1 MSKRRSK
8 AAPSSSS
15 SRSDPSGLLHIPP
28 SCLADIVE
36 APQPRQLR
44 DGFKLFDYQLRSLTR
59 LIEIERTCKSLVVPG
74 VNRTLTSRGG
84 VLADVV
90 GMGKTAQCIA
100 LILSSGLSNSEVSL
114 VVTPAHLCAQWKKEI
129 SKFTDGLKVEI
140 ITELRP
146 GDMRT
151 RIAGYDII
159 IASME
164 FITSHMYKFHLQS
177 KGDAFSLHSVQWRRV
192 IFDECHETILLGGEN
207 MNVLRSFQAQNALVL
222 IYRTLYLR
230 LDVDFYFLSV
240 TNNPFAAASKS
251 YRNEA
256 FEYLKKTLY
265 LRNTPA
271 SVSSFRASLTPAQ
284 RRLLSNTPPEPKYD
298 EKIIF
303 LPYTVFERSFYD
315 ERLRRIEDDG
325 NKTKNLY
332 SGRYQSLRQLCCH
345 PEASEDWMKRLANL
359 DPRTNRVLA
368 PLPNDSITTPW
379 TRASSSAKSRGSAP
393 HAFAPVPPLKT
404 NVGLSLDQLA
414 ERMIR
419 VKKSETSKLDSTYTR
434 IQHRIGAA
442 ENSVQYMETVN
453 ANSGS
458 NTRVSDIVAD
468 RGKVTFYDVSGRLGK
483 VADWAHED
491 ETGSQRFRVIEGGS
505 VMYVH
510 PSVGMANLSAL
521 PGSQERMAFILGQ
534 KEWIAA
540 EKDECRK
547 NREEAKK
554 IEAEIKYFMQM
565 VDGLRQQRLGLE
577 EKDVRNDEPQGQE
590 VCDSGDA
597 SIPSSNNDARNCII
611 CEEDVDLMAVLTCG
625 HKTCRPCL
633 VKMYFQDD
641 WFTKQKSCPVCR
653 KEIRDDGEIFDLDLS
668 LKQTEV
674 LKLKTGTPAQP
685 HPKSN
690 PNSPKKDSGK
700 CLDNAKPTTTE
711 TDILVIPDVP
721 LTADTSV
728 KPQEPADSHAA
739 PSTPAE
745 AKPEEEKNDGQI
757 AEPPVMQF
765 VPPIVM
771 QHGTKPAAVASFLRD
786 ALAASPDT
794 RIIVFSKW
802 HAMLHLLAKT
812 LKSFGIPNLFPKMH
826 LNAEAA
832 ELEQSAKASKSSSS
846 QMFKSNKTP
855 VATPLTDHNYQNL
868 AHSAQ
873 IEDPI
878 MEFQTSNEYRVL
890 MLSLTENASGTN
902 LQCANMVV
910 LLEPASGDTSAHA
923 LATEQ
928 QAIGR
933 AVRYGQTRRVTVCKF
948 IVKGTIEEEL
958 YRYQEAERA
967 KRLQTTEGNMVHLKR
982 AQLLECEAS
991 FTQTG
996 ICIGDPKVI
1005 ESEPEEVEQEELQ
1018 IADEMLTASQNNVSL
1033 ADDCVILDDIEATDG
1048 PSNHKR
1054 IRVDTDTI
1062 NVNLQMQA
1070 GPASKKNVSK
1080 RKSAIS
1086 FVCPICNTEIGVDT
1100 NEQMNGHIDDCL
1112 ARNM

>member
-207 MNVLRSFQAQNALVL
+207 MNVLRSFQAQNVWCVSGTPFTHNDMS
-222 IYRTLYLR
+222 IYGIHQL
-230 LDVDFYFLSV
+230 LDIDIKLSV

-434 IQHRIGAA
+434 MQHRIGAA

-453 ANSGS
+453 VNSGS

-483 VADWAHED
+483 VADWGHED

-505 VMYVH
+505 VMN
-510 PSVGMANLSAL
+510 AWRL
-521 PGSQERMAFILGQ
+521 FLGRRNGLQ
-534 KEWIAA
+534 L
-540 EKDECRK
+540 RK
-547 NREEAKK
+547 KNVEEEAKK

-565 VDGLRQQRLGLE
+565 VDGLRQQRPGLE

-590 VCDSGDA
+590 
-597 SIPSSNNDARNCII
+597 
-611 CEEDVDLMAVLTCG
+611 
-625 HKTCRPCL
+625 

-674 LKLKTGTPAQP
+674 PKLKTGTPAQP

-700 CLDNAKPTTTE
+700 FLDNTKPATTE

-745 AKPEEEKNDGQI
+745 AKPEEEKNEGQI

-794 RIIVFSKW
+794 RII
-802 HAMLHLLAKT
+802 
-812 LKSFGIPNLFPKMH
+812 IPQNA

-832 ELEQSAKASKSSSS
+832 ELEQSAKTSKSSSS

-1018 IADEMLTASQNNVSL
+1018 IADEMLTASQNNVSSV
-1033 ADDCVILDDIEATDG
+1033 DDCVILDDIEATDG
-1048 PSNHKR
+1048 TSNHKR
-1054 IRVDTDTI
+1054 IRLDTDTI
-1062 NVNLQMQA
+1062 NLNRQLQA
-1070 GPASKKNVSK
+1070 GPASKKNMNK

-1100 NEQMNGHIDDCL
+1100 NEQMNGHVDDCL